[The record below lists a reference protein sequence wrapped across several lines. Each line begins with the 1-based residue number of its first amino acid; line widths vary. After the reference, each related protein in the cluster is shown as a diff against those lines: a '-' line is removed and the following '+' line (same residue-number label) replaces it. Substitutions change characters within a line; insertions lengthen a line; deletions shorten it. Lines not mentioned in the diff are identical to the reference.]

1 MTRPQTIS
9 SRASMQI
16 GSDFF
21 KQKTGI
27 PQGSKVS
34 SLLCTLYYGH
44 MERCRL
50 SFLNKE
56 SSVGPLHR
64 LSVFRLTRHI

>member
-1 MTRPQTIS
+1 
-9 SRASMQI
+9 MQI

-56 SSVGPLHR
+56 SSVGTLPRALLFLVNAVYATVSNAYDR
-64 LSVFRLTRHI
+64 